1 MRGGGPGQEGRG
13 GIPCPLPSRPPT
25 SSHLPTLVW
34 VPSFWKPRPQAL
46 GPKPPGSP
54 PLAPIISF
62 RHWLL
67 APLDFLHAVPPKNI
81 VPVIVTSEDPASR
94 VTSITHWPVLASG
107 VVIVLAN
114 YKWPVAPTDFP
125 SPGAHQEIFEKRRLP
140 RLVAPI
146 DFLSPGHPKLGAGR
160 PACWS
165 WHAPANLAS
174 CTA

>member
-1 MRGGGPGQEGRG
+1 MR
-13 GIPCPLPSRPPT
+13 
-25 SSHLPTLVW
+25 
-34 VPSFWKPRPQAL
+34 
-46 GPKPPGSP
+46 
-54 PLAPIISF
+54 
-62 RHWLL
+62 
-67 APLDFLHAVPPKNI
+67 AVPPKNI

-94 VTSITHWPVLASG
+94 VISMTHWPVLASG

-165 WHAPANLAS
+165 
-174 CTA
+174 